1 MRVVIE
7 TARMGVQDRDGPSAS
22 LKLTVVFRERLYALP
37 TAAGHQGIERALM
50 APCQGPKLFGQREGQ
65 QEVRGGHLFFELTFQ
80 LLLTLM
86 MLAVWAVAVPAGVRH
101 KDRAVTFCAL
111 CLHHG
116 AR

>member
-1 MRVVIE
+1 MGVVIE
-7 TARMGVQDRDGPSAS
+7 TARMGVQDRDGPGAS
-22 LKLTVVFRERLYALP
+22 LKLAVVLCERPYALP
-37 TAAGHQGIERALM
+37 TAADQQGIERALM
-50 APCQGPKLFGQREGQ
+50 APCQGLELFGQREGQ
-65 QEVRGGHLFFELTFQ
+65 QEIFGGHLFFELTFQ
-80 LLLTLM
+80 PLLTLM